1 MVLTMRLD
9 LHMNKIKVIIV
20 EDELIAAEYLK
31 EILEEN
37 GTEVIDIIDSG
48 REAIKYCLEKKPD
61 VIFMDIM
68 LRDHISGCEAAL
80 SISQQID
87 AKIIFLSAYMDGEAV
102 DYAVE
107 ANAVGYLTKPYNE
120 MQIVATLR
128 LATEHRISKHESAKS
143 LPNEI
148 SLKNGFMYLRKEN
161 RLTKNGREIELG
173 PKAQKMIALLCSQPN
188 RSISN
193 EQIAIHVWENAVND
207 KTLRSLVFR
216 IRALTDDEL
225 IKNVS
230 GTGYMIQLE
239 S

>member
-1 MVLTMRLD
+1 
-9 LHMNKIKVIIV
+9 MNKIKVIIV

>member
-1 MVLTMRLD
+1 
-9 LHMNKIKVIIV
+9 MNKIKVIIV

-143 LPNEI
+143 LPNKI

-161 RLTKNGREIELG
+161 RLIKNGREIELG

>member
-161 RLTKNGREIELG
+161 RLIKNGREIELG